1 MNDQNMQGGQN
12 PFDPATQ
19 GMPMG
24 NYGSNPT
31 PPPQEEDSTPANFQ
45 LGTLFVEPIKV
56 KLPDSNLQYDSD
68 YFVRLLAGSISL
80 SRDEKKRIIDS
91 IPRLRQ
97 EQIDELTRI
106 FEEEKLKF
114 SMLSKKHV
122 PQLERLADQHYREW
136 MDIEA
141 EVAQMAKKS
150 HDEEQAEE
158 IRKSLGL

>member
-1 MNDQNMQGGQN
+1 MDDTTNQGAN
-12 PFDPATQ
+12 PFDPANG

-24 NYGSNPT
+24 NYGSTPT
-31 PPPQEEDSTPANFQ
+31 PPPQEEDTTPANFQ

-56 KLPDSNLQYDSD
+56 RLPDSNLQYDSD
-68 YFVRLLAGSISL
+68 YFVKLLAGSISL

-141 EVAQMAKKS
+141 EAAQMEKKS
-150 HDEEQAEE
+150 HDDEQADE

>member
-1 MNDQNMQGGQN
+1 M
-12 PFDPATQ
+12 
-19 GMPMG
+19 
-24 NYGSNPT
+24 
-31 PPPQEEDSTPANFQ
+31 
-45 LGTLFVEPIKV
+45 
-56 KLPDSNLQYDSD
+56 QYDSD